1 MDGKTQYNKH
11 EKLLIISLVYFNAI
25 PIKISGRF
33 WGGGLGKFIKKIT
46 WIYKDLCLTIYDN
59 FEKVKGKGKRLP
71 SQVTFLVR
79 YTRKQ

>member
-1 MDGKTQYNKH
+1 MQFQLKSQEDFG
-11 EKLLIISLVYFNAI
+11 
-25 PIKISGRF
+25 
-33 WGGGLGKFIKKIT
+33 GGGLGKFIKKIT

>member
-33 WGGGLGKFIKKIT
+33 WGGDWANLLRKLHGYIK
-46 WIYKDLCLTIYDN
+46 IYASLSMTIL
-59 FEKVKGKGKRLP
+59 KK
-71 SQVTFLVR
+71 
-79 YTRKQ
+79 